1 MGYRF
6 AIDRG
11 GTFTDVY
18 ARCPSGKVRVLK
30 LLSQDPGNYDDA
42 PLEAIRRI
50 IESDTG
56 AKRSLTTDDVDS
68 IRMGTTLATN
78 ALLERTGERCAL
90 AITQGFKDILLI
102 GNQARPDIFDLKVE
116 MPDVLHDDV
125 IEIEERVLLK
135 QFACQLTHNCATD
148 ISVTGEQ
155 ILIANPLNRASAR
168 TQLERI
174 FNAGIRSLAVVLMHS
189 YLYPKHELALADIA
203 REVGFT
209 NISLSHRVMPM
220 IKIVPRA
227 FTATADSYLTPC
239 IRRYVESFSSG
250 FCTGS
255 KKLQVLFMLS
265 DGGLSPADDFLGSR
279 AILSGPAGGVIGY
292 AMTAYNT
299 KCGQPVV
306 GFDMGGTSTD
316 VSRYGGELEHV
327 FETTT
332 AGLTIQAPQLNIR
345 TVAAGGGSCLSFRC
359 GMYQVGPES
368 AGAFPGPVAYGHPGG
383 KLSVTDANLILG
395 RLLPAHFPAVFGPEH
410 NAPLDTRAARHS
422 FEQLATEINTYTV
435 GQHSGDRASL
445 SVEEVALGFVRV
457 ANETMCRP
465 IRSLTQGKGYDTSKH
480 ILACFGGAGGQ
491 HACSIARLLG
501 IKKVVIH
508 RYAGILSAYGMAL
521 ADVVREQQL
530 PCQLRY
536 KPENFAAIDNLIT
549 QLIYAATTQLTD
561 EGFDA
566 SHISCD
572 VFLHMRYEGT
582 DGALMCQAWKHNTD
596 SESLPAACSSYGDFE
611 RAFVERYKLE
621 FGFVLSNREIIVDD
635 VRVRGRAVSDV
646 EPPPEIP
653 RAPDG
658 EHPMPLIMTKTY
670 FDQGHLDT
678 EVHLLEDLLAD
689 HRVKGPALIVAE
701 HSTVLI
707 EPNCE
712 AVIMNT
718 GDIEIH
724 VSSDNSWSRL
734 TVSTQLDAIQL
745 SIFSHRFMSIAEQMG
760 RVLQRTA
767 ISTNIKE
774 RLDFSCAL
782 FDNTGGLVANA
793 PHIPVHLGA
802 MQYAVQ
808 YQIEATGNQFAPGEV
823 LLSNHPCA
831 GGSHLPDLT
840 VITPVFIGD
849 LKKPALFVANRGH
862 HADIGG
868 STPGSMPPHSTSIF
882 EEGAVFKTFYLVKD
896 GRFQEED
903 VTSALMAPATA
914 YPGCSGTRNL
924 SDNLSDLKAQV
935 AANQKGV
942 HLLRQLIDEYG
953 LPVVQAYMKHIQD
966 NAEMAVR
973 HMLRGACLEAK
984 TYEDAAASSSYHTVI
999 SSYPS
1004 PKPLSAIDYLDDGT
1018 PICLQ
1023 VSVDPFTGSAHF
1035 DFTGTGSEVL
1045 GNTNAPQAV
1054 LYSCLFYALRC
1065 LVGGQICLNHGCL
1078 KPIKITVP
1086 PGTILSASPE
1096 AAVVGGNVL
1105 TSQRIVD
1112 VILAAFRVCAA
1123 SQGCMNNVTF
1133 GTEKLCYYETVAGGA
1148 GAGPGWHGRSG
1159 VHTHMT
1165 NTRMTDPE
1173 ILEQRYPVVLEHF
1186 GVRPGSGGRGRWNG
1200 GDGLTRRIRF
1210 RIPVTLSVLT
1220 ERRSFPP
1227 YGLFGGL
1234 PGSRGLN
1241 LLQRAGS
1248 AHSVNIGG
1256 KAKVLLSAGDV
1267 FILHTPGGGGF
1278 GRPEEDCDQ

>member
-18 ARCPSGKVRVLK
+18 ARCPNGKVRVLK

-50 IESDTG
+50 IES
-56 AKRSLTTDDVDS
+56 
-68 IRMGTTLATN
+68 
-78 ALLERTGERCAL
+78 
-90 AITQGFKDILLI
+90 
-102 GNQARPDIFDLKVE
+102 KVE

-125 IEIEERVLLK
+125 IEIEERILLR
-135 QFACQLTHNCATD
+135 QDTCQLNHNCPTD

-155 ILIANPLNRASAR
+155 ILIATPLDRASAR
-168 TQLERI
+168 IQLDRI

-203 REVGFT
+203 HEVGFT

-239 IRRYVESFSSG
+239 IKRYVESFSSG
-250 FCTGS
+250 FCAGS

-292 AMTAYNT
+292 AMTAYT
-299 KCGQPVV
+299 TECGQPVV

-332 AGLTIQAPQLNIR
+332 AGLTIQAPQLNIS

-395 RLLPAHFPAVFGPEH
+395 RLLPAHFPALFGPEH

-422 FEQLATEINTYTV
+422 FEQLATEINTFTA
-435 GQHSGDRASL
+435 GQHSGGRVSL

-530 PCQLRY
+530 PCQLYY
-536 KPENFAAIDNLIT
+536 KSENFVAIDNLIT
-549 QLIYAATTQLTD
+549 QLISAATTQLTD

-566 SHISCD
+566 SRISCD

-582 DGALMCQAWKHNTD
+582 DGALMCQAWKHNAN
-596 SESLPAACSSYGDFE
+596 SKSLPVACSSYGDFE

-621 FGFVLSNREIIVDD
+621 FGFALSSREIIVDD

-646 EPPPEIP
+646 ESPTEIP

-658 EHPMPLIMTKTY
+658 EHPRPLI
-670 FDQGHLDT
+670 
-678 EVHLLEDLLAD
+678 VSS
-689 HRVKGPALIVAE
+689 PLIV
-701 HSTVLI
+701 TVLI

-712 AVIMNT
+712 AVIMTT

-724 VSSDNSWSRL
+724 VHPETSQSQL
-734 TVSTQLDAIQL
+734 TVSTQLDAVQL

-802 MQYAVQ
+802 MQHAVQ
-808 YQIEATGNQFAPGEV
+808 YQIEATGNHFAPGEV

-840 VITPVFIGD
+840 VITPVFIDD
-849 LKKPALFVANRGH
+849 LTKPALFVANRGH

-868 STPGSMPPHSTSIF
+868 STPGSMPPHSTSIL

-896 GRFQEED
+896 GQFQEEED
-903 VTSALMAPATA
+903 DSCHGLRMHLHENFHTPVDSAPQVCSTLMGA
-914 YPGCSGTRNL
+914 Y
-924 SDNLSDLKAQV
+924 AQ
-935 AANQKGV
+935 GV
-942 HLLRQLIDEYG
+942 HLLRQLIDEYS

-973 HMLRGACLEAK
+973 HMLRDACLEAK
-984 TYEDAAASSSYHTVI
+984 TYEETTVSSSYCTAI
-999 SSYPS
+999 SPFDPS

-1133 GTEKLCYYETVAGGA
+1133 GTEKLGYYETVAGGA

-1173 ILEQRYPVVLEHF
+1173 ILEQRYPVILEHF
-1186 GVRPGSGGRGRWNG
+1186 GIRPGSGGRGRWNG
-1200 GDGLTRRIRF
+1200 GDGLTRRMRF

-1220 ERRSFPP
+1220 ERRSLPP

-1234 PGSRGLN
+1234 PGARGLN

-1278 GRPEEDCDQ
+1278 GKPEQDCD

>member
-18 ARCPSGKVRVLK
+18 ARCPSGKVRVMK

-50 IESDTG
+50 IESDAG
-56 AKRSLTTDDVDS
+56 KKCPLTTDDVDS

-90 AITQGFKDILLI
+90 AVTQGFKDILLI
-102 GNQARPDIFDLKVE
+102 GNQSRPDIFDLKVE

-135 QFACQLTHNCATD
+135 QHACQLTHNCTTD

-155 ILIANPLNRASAR
+155 ILIANPLNRGSAR

-203 REVGFT
+203 HEIGFA

-227 FTATADSYLTPC
+227 FTG
-239 IRRYVESFSSG
+239 G
-250 FCTGS
+250 FCAGS

-299 KCGQPVV
+299 ECGQPVV

-327 FETTT
+327 FETTI
-332 AGLTIQAPQLNIR
+332 AGLTIQAPQLNIS

-395 RLLPAHFPAVFGPEH
+395 RLLPAYFPALFGPEH
-410 NAPLDTRAARHS
+410 NAPLNTRAARHS
-422 FEQLATEINTYTV
+422 FEQLATEINTYTA
-435 GQHSGDRASL
+435 GQHSGDRVSL
-445 SVEEVALGFVRV
+445 SIEEVALGFVRV

-465 IRSLTQGKGYDTSKH
+465 IRS
-480 ILACFGGAGGQ
+480 
-491 HACSIARLLG
+491 
-501 IKKVVIH
+501 
-508 RYAGILSAYGMAL
+508 YAGILSAYGMAL

-530 PCQLRY
+530 PCQLCY

-549 QLIYAATTQLTD
+549 QLIHAATTQLTV

-566 SHISCD
+566 SHILCD

-582 DGALMCQAWKHNTD
+582 DGALMCQAWKHNAN

-621 FGFVLSNREIIVDD
+621 FGFTLSSREIIVDD

-646 EPPPEIP
+646 EPPSEVP

-658 EHPMPLIMTKTY
+658 EYPRPLLVSSPLTVPLMTKTY
-670 FDQGHLDT
+670 FDQGYLDT

-689 HRVKGPALIVAE
+689 HRIKGPALIVY
-701 HSTVLI
+701 
-707 EPNCE
+707 
-712 AVIMNT
+712 
-718 GDIEIH
+718 
-724 VSSDNSWSRL
+724 SDTSQSQL
-734 TVSTQLDAIQL
+734 TVSTQLDAVQL

-802 MQYAVQ
+802 MQHAVQ

-840 VITPVFIGD
+840 VITPVFFGD

-896 GRFQEED
+896 GRFQEEGRFTYHD
-903 VTSALMAPATA
+903 GWLESVRKVSFFRSYLNA
-914 YPGCSGTRNL
+914 NL
-924 SDNLSDLKAQV
+924 LFTYTLAVQAKDSIP
-935 AANQKGV
+935 GV

-984 TYEDAAASSSYHTVI
+984 TYEDAAASSSYCTAI
-999 SSYPS
+999 SSSYPS

-1018 PICLQ
+1018 PICLH

-1133 GTEKLCYYETVAGGA
+1133 GTENLGYYETVAGGA

-1173 ILEQRYPVVLEHF
+1173 ILEQRQVYFTRCSLARFQHNIRMFERKFQPLPHDLPLTVLAINYTVTRLSSHLEYPVVLEHF

-1200 GDGLTRRIRF
+1200 GDGLTRRMRF

-1234 PGSRGLN
+1234 PGARGLN

-1278 GRPEEDCDQ
+1278 GRPEEDYDK